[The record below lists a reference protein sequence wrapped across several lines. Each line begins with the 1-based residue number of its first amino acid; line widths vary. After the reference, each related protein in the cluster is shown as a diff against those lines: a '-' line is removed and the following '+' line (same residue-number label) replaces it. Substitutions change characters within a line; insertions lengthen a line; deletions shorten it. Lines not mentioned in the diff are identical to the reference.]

1 MCEKTDLLFKYF
13 IPSVQNVSKCS
24 QMNPG
29 PGMVATMNEALGKL
43 QVASNSGDL
52 AALQDSLNFELEK
65 NPRWVAETRIA

>member
-1 MCEKTDLLFKYF
+1 MKRIQKMF
-13 IPSVQNVSKCS
+13 

-65 NPRWVAETRIA
+65 NPRWVAETRNKTRIA